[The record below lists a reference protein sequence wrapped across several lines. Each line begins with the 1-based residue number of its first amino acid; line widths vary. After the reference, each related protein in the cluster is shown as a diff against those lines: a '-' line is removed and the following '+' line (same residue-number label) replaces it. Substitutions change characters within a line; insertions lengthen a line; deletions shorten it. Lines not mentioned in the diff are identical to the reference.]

1 MHLYHHENPLKST
14 LRDTCYFEKWKFDF
28 HVVKY
33 VKISH
38 FKENN
43 ESFGELKKKDGCWV
57 TGNWE
62 STFIGLMSAHIMTS
76 FLYPPSS
83 IFVYLL
89 NIFIDHEH
97 TE

>member
-1 MHLYHHENPLKST
+1 M
-14 LRDTCYFEKWKFDF
+14 
-28 HVVKY
+28 
-33 VKISH
+33 KISH

-62 STFIGLMSAHIMTS
+62 STFIGLMSANFMTS
-76 FLYPPSS
+76 FLYPPAS

-97 TE
+97 TEWFLPMWPGQRSDGGQVYITCAWDL